1 MQEVEKEKG
10 RRLVALFLLKAG
22 IFSGHECLEFVL
34 LFLCDGWLHLVVVI
48 VLEEHW
54 EHLLRRVAFRTTE
67 GVGAGKDI
75 LGNELVEE
83 MVTLAVAAQDSS
95 CLPEL
100 DVIQELMT
108 GDSYLAY
115 ENLIVIVGG

>member
-1 MQEVEKEKG
+1 M
-10 RRLVALFLLKAG
+10 RLFLSAFAFFFKAC
-22 IFSGHECLEFVL
+22 IFGCHEFQKFVL
-34 LFLCDGWLHLVVVI
+34 FFLCDSKLHLVVVI